1 MTNPRLC
8 KPSPPRWT
16 LHIEGKLLIDHL
28 DHQSAQLCDIGKNTP
43 QYHPSSDTTTA
54 AATATAAAADPMDQ
68 SSSPVQVPLK
78 FTHLFNQVV
87 VTFQTNYIGLDPKMK
102 STTTNSTTTTT
113 TSSSSSSHTNTN
125 HHHHH
130 TTSTS
135 TKNQKKSRRQHA
147 MDSQTTTSQ
156 SDVVYSGSTT
166 IKPDT
171 KEPKNSA
178 STSNKNHNN
187 SVNHTHQE
195 CKSKRQQ
202 VIWNLPPPSSDGNH
216 DPNTATTTTS
226 SSSDSTTTANTTG
239 ADLWSFV
246 YTEPTV
252 TPEFKLKYKVHSVVA
267 VVELYRRYNY
277 DPIPTSSMAATTT
290 TTTANTTTTTTVSP
304 PPPTTT
310 TITTTTTRYYRILSS
325 LLQTLLFP
333 HHGPV
338 TNDIL
343 TGAAPIHHN
352 SSTSQQILDQLL
364 SSTHNQVH
372 IPQLLTIQEIIHTF
386 FVYIQDHHLILP
398 NDDGSTNGDV
408 VQCDTILQQLL
419 NMEQF
424 SFSELRTLLHQR
436 QLIEPVMNHMIHGG
450 SMSISDTNHA
460 SSQYDPVR
468 ITYIMEQ
475 EGASTSLI
483 PQLTNNSTTLM
494 NKNHT
499 SANDTS
505 NLSCLQIDMDIFVP
519 HYMMYRL
526 YKLLQRLKVREQ
538 EYVSC
543 RTKGRLRL
551 QRTLPSNPSHNDG
564 AAMNMS
570 STNMTAQARRLAQQA
585 ILTAREDDERHVRTC
600 IEEYIQQQQQ
610 SSSSL
615 SDSHNN
621 DHDKHHTNVTK
632 DFDLIPFVP
641 LTLAQCAVMGS
652 EAQTM
657 YQLDSRIEYLL
668 QQLESPVV
676 SNVVPHRQEI
686 QTFLHHIFDGSKH

>member
-28 DHQSAQLCDIGKNTP
+28 DHQSAQWRDIAKNTP

-87 VTFQTNYIGLDPKMK
+87 VTFQTNYIGWDPKMK
-102 STTTNSTTTTT
+102 STTTTT
-113 TSSSSSSHTNTN
+113 SSSSSHTNTN
-125 HHHHH
+125 HNHNH

-147 MDSQTTTSQ
+147 MDSQTSTTSQ
-156 SDVVYSGSTT
+156 SDIVSSGSTGTT

-171 KEPKNSA
+171 KEPKNST
-178 STSNKNHNN
+178 STSSSNYHN
-187 SVNHTHQE
+187 SDNHTHQE
-195 CKSKRQQ
+195 YKSKRQQ
-202 VIWNLPPPSSDGNH
+202 VIWNLPPPSPPGDGNH
-216 DPNTATTTTS
+216 DPNTTTTS
-226 SSSDSTTTANTTG
+226 SSSESTTTANTTG

-277 DPIPTSSMAATTT
+277 DPIPTSSMATTT

-304 PPPTTT
+304 PPTST

-551 QRTLPSNPSHNDG
+551 QRTLPSNPSQNDG
-564 AAMNMS
+564 TAMNMS

-610 SSSSL
+610 QQSSSSL

-632 DFDLIPFVP
+632 DSDLIPFVP

-686 QTFLHHIFDGSKH
+686 QTFLNHIFDGSKH